1 MWSSTGGG
9 WRSMMACIGFAN
21 MFGQAQLLPL
31 PSDPSSTSDRQYF
44 DAISTTS
51 GASWFSTQFFYSSNF
66 YAQTMTDPASLIKNW
81 MTAYQDIGK
90 EIEKDDLKC
99 LLPSDLPKH
108 KNSKFEKLLQLC
120 DVTMHYDNQWAA
132 FVTAFLNHTA
142 VTAYQDSV
150 YGQLQANP
158 ENRIAD
164 MKDNNIKLLLHTT
177 LVPQTRTFNR
187 EFLDINEDYVSNL
200 VPNLGPGSDNDITYS
215 GVLPVTFSVDS
226 QMNATNGVFTIGAG
240 YPLQVHQSKTK
251 RLFHEE
257 DWKHY
262 GLYPLDAQDTYIIS
276 TDSDAK
282 NLGPLDSNFFAG
294 APLTTQVASI
304 SSAAVG
310 GLSPSVPSVFA
321 QMISQEKHML
331 KGKDFDEVAM
341 DIAVQALYDSDFA
354 KGLAVCSQWPKEP
367 CGDLDGRFLD
377 GAYTDNPALIQNIAH
392 YQQSDNA
399 NLTKTL
405 KIVLTNTN
413 TQADTP
419 ERAYFDALFFVKY
432 FKNEVNSNAEPGM
445 GYLWTENVPYGS
457 PQIFEEE
464 LTTEDFGNITV
475 PIPNSNVTT
484 RLLSGTTIDN
494 PLWRTKGGQS
504 VQILVISINS
514 PIPNLI
520 VGSSE
525 AQEYTQPLVD
535 MAMELANNKVLQ
547 TRVKAF
553 FSNNEALVDFDEGT
567 QEVEEEDLIKEI
579 MVDGGVEELLSAG
592 ARSFGPT
599 LWICLGYI
607 VAVGFL

>member
-1 MWSSTGGG
+1 MTCRAYIARVFLVFGSVAAVCSDNDSVFMWSSTGGG

-282 NLGPLDSNFFAG
+282 NLGPLDSNFFCRRSPDHPSCQHFFRRRG
-294 APLTTQVASI
+294 RPLTLGSFCICSNDLARKAHVEGQRFRRSRHGYRR
-304 SSAAVG
+304 SSLVRFRFCQGPRCLFPMA
-310 GLSPSVPSVFA
+310 
-321 QMISQEKHML
+321 KR
-331 KGKDFDEVAM
+331 
-341 DIAVQALYDSDFA
+341 AL
-354 KGLAVCSQWPKEP
+354 W
-367 CGDLDGRFLD
+367 
-377 GAYTDNPALIQNIAH
+377 
-392 YQQSDNA
+392 
-399 NLTKTL
+399 
-405 KIVLTNTN
+405 
-413 TQADTP
+413 
-419 ERAYFDALFFVKY
+419 
-432 FKNEVNSNAEPGM
+432 
-445 GYLWTENVPYGS
+445 
-457 PQIFEEE
+457 
-464 LTTEDFGNITV
+464 
-475 PIPNSNVTT
+475 
-484 RLLSGTTIDN
+484 
-494 PLWRTKGGQS
+494 
-504 VQILVISINS
+504 
-514 PIPNLI
+514 
-520 VGSSE
+520 
-525 AQEYTQPLVD
+525 
-535 MAMELANNKVLQ
+535 
-547 TRVKAF
+547 
-553 FSNNEALVDFDEGT
+553 
-567 QEVEEEDLIKEI
+567 
-579 MVDGGVEELLSAG
+579 
-592 ARSFGPT
+592 GP
-599 LWICLGYI
+599 
-607 VAVGFL
+607 